1 MEYNGGSLTFCT
13 NTETAMP
20 LNGDAIKLAAAG
32 KVDARSAVLASQ
44 PWQQCYNHP
53 VDMVITMRMF
63 VCLFVLFVY
72 LLHLDQGRYRQSVIK
87 DKDILGDSFCCQR
100 ADGGRLT
107 RSASDGSGF
116 LLFAKSTQATQS
128 TEYSIPAHCAFHFDR
143 LYIFLMSIA
152 AIIHFQALLP
162 PYNPTEEAFRPP

>member
-13 NTETAMP
+13 NTETAIL

-63 VCLFVLFVY
+63 VCFFCLFV
-72 LLHLDQGRYRQSVIK
+72 
-87 DKDILGDSFCCQR
+87 
-100 ADGGRLT
+100 
-107 RSASDGSGF
+107 
-116 LLFAKSTQATQS
+116 
-128 TEYSIPAHCAFHFDR
+128 
-143 LYIFLMSIA
+143 
-152 AIIHFQALLP
+152 
-162 PYNPTEEAFRPP
+162 AFRSR